1 MSYSKSKFV
10 DDSLM
15 DDVFNKLNRLG
26 KYASRQELL
35 DEIRDLNLELEREKK
50 MLETYRHRY
59 ENKQSES
66 TSLSKN
72 LDSVR
77 EYQSSLMKEHK
88 DLEDKYSQLKK
99 QSEHQKTD
107 IQVLKKE
114 LDSKE
119 LNYFLNR
126 RRFMDTL
133 QDDKW
138 LREVDLERSSSSKY
152 RYWHWRPWLYRHHR
166 DLYDKYYPSTT
177 YDPSWYKYYDSPYYS
192 PYYYTSPYYY
202 GYPYYN
208 KYSYWPYSSSSDWT
222 VRRKWELED
231 KMESIQ
237 RMTDDLKLNNY
248 RMLSDLKGVKSA
260 IEH

>member
-1 MSYSKSKFV
+1 
-10 DDSLM
+10 
-15 DDVFNKLNRLG
+15 
-26 KYASRQELL
+26 
-35 DEIRDLNLELEREKK
+35 

-59 ENKQSES
+59 EHKQSES

-77 EYQSSLMKEHK
+77 EDQASLMKEHK
-88 DLEDKYSQLKK
+88 DLEDKPSQLKR
-99 QSEHQKTD
+99 QNEHQKTD

-133 QDDKW
+133 QDDRW

-152 RYWHWRPWLYRHHR
+152 RYWHWRPWLYRHYR
-166 DLYDKYYPSTT
+166 DLYDKYYP
-177 YDPSWYKYYDSPYYS
+177 
-192 PYYYTSPYYY
+192 SPYYY

-208 KYSYWPYSSSSDWT
+208 KYSHWPYSSLSDWT

-231 KMESIQ
+231 KMSEIQ

>member
-1 MSYSKSKFV
+1 MQKEETMSYSRSKYV

-88 DLEDKYSQLKK
+88 DLEDKYSQLKR

-114 LDSKE
+114 LDAKE

-126 RRFMDTL
+126 RRFLDGIH
-133 QDDKW
+133 DDKW
-138 LREVDLERSSSSKY
+138 LREYDLERSSSSKY
-152 RYWHWRPWLYRHHR
+152 RYWHWRPWLYRHYR
-166 DLYDKYYPSTT
+166 DLYDKYYPYTS
-177 YDPSWYKYYDSPYYS
+177 YDPSWYYTSSYYPYTSSYYS
-192 PYYYTSPYYY
+192 RYWPYYYSSY
-202 GYPYYN
+202 G
-208 KYSYWPYSSSSDWT
+208 DWSLS
-222 VRRKWELED
+222 RKLDLEA

-237 RMTDDLKLNNY
+237 KMTDDLKLNNY
-248 RMLSDLKGVKSA
+248 KMLKDLKSVKSA
-260 IEH
+260 IDR